1 MSLLHNIALHRQR
14 GHELLIWQ
22 RASLGVN
29 LLRYAFGA
37 ALLGPGL
44 FLLYALVE
52 LPVVSVRDGGW
63 AALPS
68 ALPGMLVSAV
78 LAAILVPLGYA
89 LCFLRRRWRIDLLR
103 RQAVEESD
111 WRWARTRQSLPL
123 DRFESLWL
131 GLDRLN
137 QSTRG
142 GSRVQVLHIRLL
154 PRDAD
159 AQAPLD
165 LAWFDPE
172 AAAEARLLADGLA
185 QQLQLP
191 LRVEPADGRP

>member
-14 GHELLIWQ
+14 GSELLIWQ

-29 LLRYAFGA
+29 LGRYALGA
-37 ALLGPGL
+37 VLLGPGL

-78 LAAILVPLGYA
+78 LAAVLVPLGYA

-103 RQAVEESD
+103 RQAIEETD
-111 WRWARTRQSLPL
+111 WRWARKQQALPL
-123 DRFESLWL
+123 DLFKGLWL

-154 PRDAD
+154 PKDAE
-159 AQAPLD
+159 AQAALD

-172 AAAEARLLADGLA
+172 AAAAARELAGLLAEK
-185 QQLQLP
+185 LQLP
-191 LRVEPADGRP
+191 LQSEAVASH